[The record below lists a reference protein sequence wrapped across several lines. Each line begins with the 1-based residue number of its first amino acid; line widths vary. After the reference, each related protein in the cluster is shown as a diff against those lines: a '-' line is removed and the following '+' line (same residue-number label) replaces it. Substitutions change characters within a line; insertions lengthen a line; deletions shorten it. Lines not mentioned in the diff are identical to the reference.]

1 MNYNKNQLFNDY
13 NGNNTWEINESM
25 KSLHLKHYRILCLI
39 QVLTFF
45 KHFDVW
51 WLSDGFL
58 MLFPYLAAGRAVV
71 NRVAEG

>member
-1 MNYNKNQLFNDY
+1 MNYNKKSIIQWLLSKH
-13 NGNNTWEINESM
+13 TESWEIEYG
-25 KSLHLKHYRILCLI
+25 LHLKHYRILCQT
-39 QVLTFF
+39 QVFTIFQ
-45 KHFDVW
+45 HFDVW